1 MAFSLQA
8 IVRPNI
14 WELEAYRCARDD
26 YTEGV
31 LLDANENSLGPPV
44 ADNSMVYERYPC
56 PYQVELK
63 TLVANYRGV
72 KSENVFVGVGSDE
85 AIDMLIR
92 IFCVPGK
99 DKVSASWMLQCSD
112 TVCPAYPFLPSL
124 STAAS
129 TPTAPG
135 AGTAN

>member
-8 IVRPNI
+8 VVRPNI

-63 TLVANYRGV
+63 TLVADYRGV
-72 KSENVFVGVGSDE
+72 KNENVFVGVGSDE

-99 DKVSASWMLQCSD
+99 DKVNRSHHLAPHSLN
-112 TVCPAYPFLPSL
+112 PALRPRLPGRGSP
-124 STAAS
+124 A
-129 TPTAPG
+129 
-135 AGTAN
+135 